1 MTALIVLLKIGVT
14 LTMVVSLS
22 VVAEHVSPRVA
33 GVLSGYP
40 LGAAI
45 ALFFIGLE
53 IGPGFAADSA
63 VYTTAGLVGTLCF
76 VYAYY
81 RMALRCRRGEIA
93 AASAAAIV
101 GYAAAIGLLQT
112 VNLTKTMAVL
122 LPVVATVAFG
132 YLLRRIPDTRIDRPV
147 RLTIRVLVLRAALAA
162 LILVAVTGAA
172 HWVGPRWAG
181 LFSAFPTTLFPL
193 ILIVHMGYGREHV
206 YTIVKN
212 FPRGLGALICYSLVV
227 SLAYPAWGLYAGTA
241 AAFAAAT
248 GYLVGFGALVVIR
261 ERRQT
266 AGDRASAREDRFA
279 QESTRAPQFKE

>member
-1 MTALIVLLKIGVT
+1 MGSAGRCKTMTALIVLLKIGVT
-14 LTMVVSLS
+14 LTTVVALS

-53 IGPGFAADSA
+53 LGPGFAADSA

-76 VYAYY
+76 VYGYY
-81 RMALRCRRGEIA
+81 RTALRCRRGEILA
-93 AASAAAIV
+93 SSAAAIV
-101 GYAAAIGLLQT
+101 GYALAIGLLQT
-112 VNLTKTMAVL
+112 VNLTKPVAVL
-122 LPVVATVAFG
+122 LPVAATGVFA
-132 YLLRRIPDTRIDRPV
+132 YLLRRIPDTRIARPV
-147 RLTIRVLVLRAALAA
+147 RLTLRVLVLRAALAA
-162 LILVAVTGAA
+162 LILLAVTGAA

-193 ILIVHMGYGREHV
+193 ILIVHLGYGRVHV

-212 FPRGLGALICYSLVV
+212 FPRGLGALIAYCLVV

-241 AAFAAAT
+241 AAFVAAT
-248 GYLVGFGALVVIR
+248 AYLVGFGAFVVVR
-261 ERRQT
+261 ERR
-266 AGDRASAREDRFA
+266 
-279 QESTRAPQFKE
+279 